1 MKIIKKENEQIKPSI
16 FPFITKCEYCDTELE
31 LDESDVHIGS
41 CGLYDYICPCCNM
54 KNELD
59 EGIELNKNNLQF
71 PIHYYS
77 FENGKEVNDE
87 EINKWVKQG
96 IEYLEEHIDEYL
108 WFTGTGDS
116 KVFVQK
122 FDGDNEYSI
131 TVCKNYYEVEIPIK

>member
-1 MKIIKKENEQIKPSI
+1 MKIIKKNEQIKPSI

-31 LDESDVHIGS
+31 LDESDVHIGFY
-41 CGLYDYICPCCNM
+41 GLYDYICPCCNK

-77 FENGKEVNDE
+77 FENGKEINDE
-87 EINKWVKQG
+87 EINKWVKRG
-96 IEYLEEHIDEYL
+96 IEYLEEHTDEYL

-122 FDGDNEYSI
+122 LDGDNEYSI

>member
-16 FPFITKCEYCDTELE
+16 FPFRIKCEYCDTELE

-41 CGLYDYICPCCNM
+41 YGLYDYVCPCCKM
-54 KNELD
+54 KNKLD

-87 EINKWVKQG
+87 EIDKWVKKG
-96 IEYLEEHIDEYL
+96 IEYLEEHTDEYL
-108 WFTGTGDS
+108 YCTGTGNS

-122 FDGDNEYSI
+122 LEGDNVYSI
-131 TVCKNYYEVEIPIK
+131 TVCKNYYEVEIPIE